1 MNSKKTYITT
11 PIFYVNDLPHIGH
24 AYTSIIC
31 DTVARFN
38 KLDGKEI
45 LFTTGTDE
53 HGMKVEKAAKIKG
66 EIPQDFVD
74 KVSQN
79 FKNLSETLEII
90 NTDFIRTTEKRHKN
104 SAIYFWNELLKNN
117 QIYKSNYSGW
127 YSVKDESYYQDKE
140 LIKTGDVYTTK
151 DGSQVDWIEE
161 ESFFFK
167 LSEWQEKLLN
177 FYEENPDF
185 VMPKSRMNEVKSFVK
200 GGLKDLSISRT
211 SFDWGIKV
219 PESNHIM
226 YVWIDALT
234 NYLTSIGYPN
244 ITDEKMEYWE
254 NCIHIIG
261 KDILKFHAIYWPAML
276 MAINHTLPKTIFAH
290 GWWTNEGKKI
300 SKSLGNTIDPNQMIE
315 KFGLDQL
322 RYFLLREVPLGN
334 DGDFSESSLIN
345 RINSDLSNNL
355 GNLIQRVVKFIN
367 KNFNNSVP
375 NSLREEADEIKLI
388 CQGYEIIITVK
399 KKMKEFQISKC
410 LEDIFFY
417 IDELNKYMDES
428 QPWNSFKIDPKKAG
442 KDLSIL
448 IECFRIIGIV
458 LQPFIPN
465 ASKKILDILNINN
478 ESRGFNNLNSKNIL
492 MSNHVLNKPSPIFPR
507 YEK

>member
-1 MNSKKTYITT
+1 M
-11 PIFYVNDLPHIGH
+11 VR
-24 AYTSIIC
+24 
-31 DTVARFN
+31 DTLT
-38 KLDGKEI
+38 LDSS
-45 LFTTGTDE
+45 
-53 HGMKVEKAAKIKG
+53 AKINVRNLNIWYGDHHAIIDNSMTIRKNNVTALIG
-66 EIPQDFVD
+66 PSGCGKSTMAKLIQGLYRPQ
-74 KVSQN
+74 
-79 FKNLSETLEII
+79 
-90 NTDFIRTTEKRHKN
+90 
-104 SAIYFWNELLKNN
+104 SAIVGLDNIDLRLLDLSHIRS
-117 QIYKSNYSGW
+117 QVSLVGA
-127 YSVKDESYYQDKE
+127 ESY
-140 LIKTGDVYTTK
+140 
-151 DGSQVDWIEE
+151 
-161 ESFFFK
+161 FFPGTIR
-167 LSEWQEKLLN
+167 
-177 FYEENPDF
+177 EN
-185 VMPKSRMNEVKSFVK
+185 
-200 GGLKDLSISRT
+200 ISRPMPNSSMDRIT
-211 SFDWGIKV
+211 WATKKV
-219 PESNHIM
+219 
-226 YVWIDALT
+226 
-234 NYLTSIGYPN
+234 
-244 ITDEKMEYWE
+244 
-254 NCIHIIG
+254 
-261 KDILKFHAIYWPAML
+261 
-276 MAINHTLPKTIFAH
+276 FAH

-300 SKSLGNTIDPNQMIE
+300 SKSLGNTIDPNQIIE

-388 CQGYEIIITVK
+388 CQGYEMIKTVK

-448 IECFRIIGIV
+448 IECFRVIGIL

-478 ESRGFNNLNSKNIL
+478 KSRGFDNLNSKNTL
-492 MSNHVLNKPSPIFPR
+492 MSDHILNKPSPIFPR

>member
-1 MNSKKTYITT
+1 
-11 PIFYVNDLPHIGH
+11 
-24 AYTSIIC
+24 
-31 DTVARFN
+31 
-38 KLDGKEI
+38 
-45 LFTTGTDE
+45 
-53 HGMKVEKAAKIKG
+53 
-66 EIPQDFVD
+66 
-74 KVSQN
+74 
-79 FKNLSETLEII
+79 
-90 NTDFIRTTEKRHKN
+90 
-104 SAIYFWNELLKNN
+104 
-117 QIYKSNYSGW
+117 
-127 YSVKDESYYQDKE
+127 
-140 LIKTGDVYTTK
+140 
-151 DGSQVDWIEE
+151 
-161 ESFFFK
+161 
-167 LSEWQEKLLN
+167 
-177 FYEENPDF
+177 
-185 VMPKSRMNEVKSFVK
+185 
-200 GGLKDLSISRT
+200 
-211 SFDWGIKV
+211 
-219 PESNHIM
+219 M

-244 ITDEKMEYWE
+244 ITDEKLEYWE

-276 MAINHTLPKTIFAH
+276 MAINHALPKTIFAH

-334 DGDFSESSLIN
+334 DGDFSEFSLIN

-375 NSLREEADEIKLI
+375 NSLREEADQIKLI
-388 CQGYEIIITVK
+388 CQGYEMIVPVK
-399 KKMKEFQISKC
+399 KKMEEFKISKC

-448 IECFRIIGIV
+448 IECFRVIGIV

-465 ASKKILDILNINN
+465 ASKKILDILNIKN
-478 ESRGFNNLNSKNIL
+478 ESRGFDNLNSKNTL
-492 MSNHVLNKPSPIFPR
+492 MSNHILNKPSPIFPR